1 MDETPLTRN
10 TLLTRLREADDQEA
24 WREFVEIYEPL
35 IYRSIRSKGLQ
46 HADAQELT
54 QEALLAVAEAIG
66 SGDYEHGKGTFRG
79 WLFRIARNMTINFL
93 TRARPAQRGVGGTDF
108 VRLLREQPDSSGE
121 ELRQFDR
128 DHEREVFHW
137 AARRIRGEFQESTW
151 RAFWKTGV
159 EGVAI
164 EEAARELGLSVG
176 AIYAARS
183 RVMARLRRVIERWQ
197 SGSAEIDEREQGES
211 Q

>member
-1 MDETPLTRN
+1 MPLTRN
-10 TLLTRLREADDQEA
+10 TLLTRLRGADDQEA

-66 SGDYEHGKGTFRG
+66 RGDYEPGKGTFRG

-93 TRARPAQRGVGGTDF
+93 ARARPGQRGVGGTDF
-108 VRLLREQPDSSGE
+108 IRLLQEQPDLSGE
-121 ELRQFDR
+121 ELQQFDR
-128 DHEREVFHW
+128 DHEHEVFRW
-137 AARRIRGEFQESTW
+137 AARRVRGDFQESTW
-151 RAFWKTGV
+151 QAFWKTGV

-164 EEAARELGLSVG
+164 EQAARDLGLSVG

-197 SGSAEIDEREQGES
+197 AGSVEIDESEQKES
-211 Q
+211 